1 MIPARK
7 PDQPRDSTIGQRLE
21 DKLAHLKSILRD
33 MGATL
38 VAYSGGVD
46 STFLAAIAHDVLGD
60 RCLAVTA
67 SSPSMA
73 PWEMEEAVAMA
84 RRLGLRHRVIETQE
98 LSNPQYLANGPRR
111 CYFCKVELYTHL
123 LPIARDEGL
132 AWVASGTNLDDLGD
146 FRPGLKAG
154 QEYGVRNP
162 LVEASLTKGDIRALS
177 RQRGLPTWDK
187 PAQPCL
193 SSRIPYGTPVS
204 VEALGRIA
212 MAEGYLRELGLCQFR
227 VRHHDTIARI
237 EVEPEDMQ
245 TLMDPGV
252 REGLVRHLRSLGY
265 LYVTLDLA
273 GFRTGSLNAAL
284 RKKSDAD
291 HSA

>member
-1 MIPARK
+1 M
-7 PDQPRDSTIGQRLE
+7 E